1 MRGLED
7 RLRLALEGTETG
19 FWEWEIASDAVEWSD
34 NVGPMYGLPRG
45 SQPAGFGAYIE
56 RCVDAAERAEL
67 RMLVR
72 RAAEE
77 GIPYEHDVRVR
88 LPDGGERWL
97 HSRVRVLEG
106 PDGRPERL
114 IGLLTDVTERRRRED
129 AHAFLDAAS
138 QALAASLDPV
148 ETLDEVAR
156 LAVPRLADWCA
167 VQLAAEFLGAYEQ
180 VAVAHVDPEKV
191 RWAREL
197 QERYPPDPD
206 SPTGAP
212 QVIRSGRSELYP
224 VIDAALLDAAALDD
238 EQRRIVHQLEM
249 HSAMIVP
256 MTARGR
262 VLGAITF
269 VYAES
274 GRQYSTRE
282 LELAEELGRRAG
294 LALDHARLFA
304 REHAAVETLQ
314 RSLLP
319 AALPD
324 IPGHE
329 LVVRYAPSDARDH
342 AGGDWYD
349 AFALRDGRFGI
360 VVGDVGGRGMSA
372 AATMGQIRNAL
383 RAYALK
389 GAAPAEVMDDV
400 HALVDASAGT
410 IPFATA
416 VYVALDPASG
426 EAELATAGHLPPLV
440 VHPDASAEYVQIPLC
455 PPLGLSGAPP
465 CAAGHFHLAEGD
477 TLWLYTDGLV
487 ESREGPI
494 DDGLGALAR
503 AAGAA
508 RGDLEPIAD
517 ALLATLPRSRAD
529 DVALL
534 GLRRRGGAGAP
545 PPRPGG

>member
-1 MRGLED
+1 MRGLEA

-45 SQPAGFGAYIE
+45 TQPAGFDAYLE
-56 RCVDAAERAEL
+56 RCVDAADRAEL
-67 RMLVR
+67 RTLVR

-77 GIPYEHDVRVR
+77 GIPYEHDVLVR
-88 LPDGGERWL
+88 LPDGAERWL
-97 HSRVRVLEG
+97 HSRVRVIEG

-138 QALAASLDPV
+138 QALAASMDPV

-167 VQLAAEFLGAYEQ
+167 VQLAAEYRGSYEQ
-180 VAVAHVDPEKV
+180 VAVAHVDPDKV

-206 SPTGAP
+206 APTGAP
-212 QVIRSGRSELYP
+212 EVIRSGRSELYP

-238 EQRRIVHQLEM
+238 EQREIVRQLQM
-249 HSAMIVP
+249 NSAMVVP
-256 MTARGR
+256 MRARER
-262 VLGAITF
+262 TLGAITF

-282 LELAEELGRRAG
+282 LELAEELARRAG
-294 LALDHARLFA
+294 RAIDHARLYA
-304 REHAAVETLQ
+304 REHAAAETLQ

-319 AALPD
+319 AALPA

-342 AGGDWYD
+342 AGDDWYD
-349 AFALRDGRFGI
+349 AFAVPDGRFGI
-360 VVGDVGGRGMSA
+360 AVGDVGGRGMSA

-440 VHPDASAEYVQIPLC
+440 VHPDGSAEYVQIPLC